1 MAARSLKQAR
11 IIPKADSRYTQTGPQ
26 TGPSPF
32 PLLVLVLII
41 MLIFLVRL
49 RAEDQKS
56 LHPVAMR
63 AALPESVQ

>member
-11 IIPKADSRYTQTGPQ
+11 IIPKADLRHTQTV
-26 TGPSPF
+26 PSPF

-49 RAEDQKS
+49 RAEEQS
-56 LHPVAMR
+56 SVHPVAMR
-63 AALPESVQ
+63 AALPETIQ

>member
-11 IIPKADSRYTQTGPQ
+11 IIPKADSRYTQ

-49 RAEDQKS
+49 RAEDQNS
-56 LHPVAMR
+56 LHPLQPVAMR